1 MVQGESLFSYKYKNS
16 LIHKLPSAMK
26 LLSMIAISVLA
37 FLGGT
42 EIRIFI
48 SLIICVSFFLARI
61 SITVLLHSLKILILY
76 GLIMFLF
83 RFTGFT
89 TNRALLLNHIFDSLI
104 YLWQLSL
111 VLFSGTIFF
120 ETTSSLEIRN
130 TLQFIQEKCYTIFG
144 NPKFL
149 PDIAFLLSLTITFIP
164 RIFEVW
170 SNLDRSWN
178 ARGGNLHSWF
188 KKSWL
193 KLTIVIPLLIEH
205 LLSLAS
211 ETERAIRNR
220 S

>member
-1 MVQGESLFSYKYKNS
+1 MVQGESLFSYKYKNT
-16 LIHKLPSAMK
+16 LIHKLPTAMK

-42 EIRIFI
+42 KTRILLSIVLLISFI
-48 SLIICVSFFLARI
+48 LART
-61 SITVLLHSLKILILY
+61 SMKVLLRSLKILIMY

-120 ETTSSLEIRN
+120 ETTSSLEIKN
-130 TLQFIQEKCYTIFG
+130 TLQFFQDKCYTFLG

-170 SNLDRSWN
+170 NNLDKSWN
-178 ARGGNLHSWF
+178 ARGGNLHTGF
-188 KKSWL
+188 KRSWL